1 MFKKKYIPF
10 IVITLIIL
18 IGAFLR
24 LYRIG
29 DYMNFLGD
37 EGRDVLIVKRMIVDH
52 KFTLL
57 GPITSVGMMYLGPIY
72 YYFMVPFLWIFN
84 LNPVGPAVM
93 VALFSLA
100 TIYLI
105 WQLGREFIS
114 EKAGIVAAVFYAAS
128 PLVIIH
134 SHSSWNPNILPFFT
148 LLIIYSLL
156 KIVVNKNYKWL
167 GVIGL
172 SLGVSL
178 QLHYVAFVFIPIIFL
193 SLWLVRFKLPLKHV
207 LLSIGGLFLVFLP
220 FIIFEFR
227 HQFINTQTVLQ
238 FITRGGDAKTFSLSE
253 PLFKFWDLSVRLFW
267 RLLIIKNAE
276 ISIVMMFLIIGIC
289 IYAFIKN
296 YKNLNNRRLL
306 QILGIWYLV
315 GIGILSF
322 YTGSI
327 YDYYLM
333 FAFPL
338 PFILFGLFF
347 EKISRLIIGKIF
359 FIVLIPII
367 LFFQIEKTPIS
378 QTPNRI
384 ATQTQDISEFIIN
397 HVDKEPFNF
406 ALIAGKNS
414 DHAYRYFLEIKGFSP
429 VIIENPTIDPSRKTV
444 TNQLMIVCE
453 EKICQPLGHP
463 LWEIAGFGRAEIANE
478 WQVGVVQVFKLV
490 HYKSSLQ

>member
-1 MFKKKYIPF
+1 
-10 IVITLIIL
+10 
-18 IGAFLR
+18 
-24 LYRIG
+24 
-29 DYMNFLGD
+29 
-37 EGRDVLIVKRMIVDH
+37 
-52 KFTLL
+52 
-57 GPITSVGMMYLGPIY
+57 
-72 YYFMVPFLWIFN
+72 
-84 LNPVGPAVM
+84 
-93 VALFSLA
+93 
-100 TIYLI
+100 
-105 WQLGREFIS
+105 
-114 EKAGIVAAVFYAAS
+114 
-128 PLVIIH
+128 
-134 SHSSWNPNILPFFT
+134 
-148 LLIIYSLL
+148 
-156 KIVVNKNYKWL
+156 
-167 GVIGL
+167 
-172 SLGVSL
+172 
-178 QLHYVAFVFIPIIFL
+178 
-193 SLWLVRFKLPLKHV
+193 
-207 LLSIGGLFLVFLP
+207 
-220 FIIFEFR
+220 
-227 HQFINTQTVLQ
+227 
-238 FITRGGDAKTFSLSE
+238 
-253 PLFKFWDLSVRLFW
+253 
-267 RLLIIKNAE
+267 
-276 ISIVMMFLIIGIC
+276 MMFLIIGIC

-384 ATQTQDISEFIIN
+384 ATQTRDISEFIIN